1 MKKVV
6 VIKVGGAILENE
18 ESLCRLL
25 DDFAALPG
33 NKVLVHGGGRAATRI
48 ATGLGIESQMIN
60 GRRVTDEKMLDIV
73 TMVYGGLVN
82 KHAVAGLQSRG
93 VNALGLTGADM
104 NVIQG
109 HKRPVKDVD
118 YGWVGDVDC
127 ADGYALK
134 TLLEQGVVP
143 VMAPLIHDGK
153 GHMLNTNADTIASQV
168 ACALSEFYD
177 VTLTFCFEKPGVL
190 SNADDDSSVI
200 PHITKEKFQQLVA
213 DGVIS
218 GGMLPKLE
226 NAYDAI
232 NKGVARVMITR
243 ADNLDG
249 SNGTL
254 ISE

>member
-1 MKKVV
+1 
-6 VIKVGGAILENE
+6 
-18 ESLCRLL
+18 
-25 DDFAALPG
+25 
-33 NKVLVHGGGRAATRI
+33 
-48 ATGLGIESQMIN
+48 
-60 GRRVTDEKMLDIV
+60 
-73 TMVYGGLVN
+73 
-82 KHAVAGLQSRG
+82 
-93 VNALGLTGADM
+93 
-104 NVIQG
+104 
-109 HKRPVKDVD
+109 
-118 YGWVGDVDC
+118 VDC
-127 ADGYALK
+127 ADGHTLK
-134 TLLEQGVVP
+134 ILLEQGVVP